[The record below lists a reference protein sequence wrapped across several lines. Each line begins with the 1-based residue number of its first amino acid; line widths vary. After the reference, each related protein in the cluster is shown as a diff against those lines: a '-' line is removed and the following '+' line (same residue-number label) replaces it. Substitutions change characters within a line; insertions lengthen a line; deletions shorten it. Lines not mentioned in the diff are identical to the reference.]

1 MAKRRRSG
9 GIHSQACVGL
19 ADTSPQHRSDC
30 LLRLVSSKGVSE
42 SALRKVISA
51 ISTEQVS
58 RRELQS
64 AVQQRYGLVKHTMRL
79 PGVDVDEVAI
89 DMIEPK
95 KLLTLV
101 LSENDHMRRWFDEAW
116 GAAPSSQARPWR
128 LLIGWD
134 EFVPGN
140 KQAIQNSR
148 KTMVLN
154 FAFAELGHHLQFDTA
169 WLTPMAIRASV
180 VKQVRGGW
188 SAILRSFLRLLLLG
202 AEGMHVGGIPIIVR
216 GRPQLLFAKVHTLLS
231 DGDGIRQ
238 AMEWLGANGLK
249 PCFRHW
255 NVFGSGSDCA
265 GRCAGRRHYVET
277 SCTQPSS
284 FRTWEATELRRAA
297 DVLILARQRHAAGE
311 IAFAR
316 VDEIQ
321 KAYGYRCTVDGI
333 IADDDLGR
341 IIHWPTAFQYDW
353 VHTMLSGGVLMN
365 ATWTLLARC
374 DELRHPGQ
382 EALCDVLH
390 GWVCPKQVRYTGRDV
405 RQLWRFFDTRSRAEN
420 RRREGIR
427 CSASELLTL
436 ARCIEEFVAAK
447 VPEDE
452 RLSAEKAFFAA
463 AVRTVDL
470 LMMVKQG
477 RVPCAAAADEVARS
491 CQAQLANFIELNGAA
506 AVTPKFHW
514 AFDIAEQLRSTDFLM
529 DAFVIE
535 RLHLRCKGVADN
547 IKNTT
552 SYEASVCAGIVNLQA
567 AGEAGL
573 DGMEGNT
580 SSFPHPEFSHVRVG
594 DRMRVQGE
602 RFAVGDWVQQG
613 QQLGRVAACADDNG
627 NLGLVVDVASSVV
640 PCSERGRICTLT
652 RAMRSLWAPS
662 QSRPVIA

>member
-1 MAKRRRSG
+1 MAKRPRTGGVGPADTSG
-9 GIHSQACVGL
+9 CDRLQLETHNRNQSCVGL
-19 ADTSPQHRSDC
+19 ADTSPQQRNDC

-58 RRELQS
+58 RREVQS
-64 AVQQRYGLVKHTMRL
+64 AVQQRYGLVRHTMRL
-79 PGVDVDEVAI
+79 PGADADEVLI

-101 LSENDHMRRWFDEAW
+101 LSQNDHMRRWFDDAW
-116 GAAPSSQARPWR
+116 RVAPSSQSRPWR

-148 KTMVLN
+148 KTMVLS
-154 FAFAELGHHLQFDTA
+154 FAFAELGHNLQFDAA
-169 WLTPMAIRASV
+169 WLTAMAIRASV

-202 AEGMHVGGIPIIVR
+202 AEGMQVGGIPIIVQ

-231 DGDGIRQ
+231 DGDGMRQ
-238 AMEWLGANGLK
+238 AMEWLGANAMK

-255 NVFGSGSDCA
+255 NVFGSGSGCADHCA
-265 GRCAGRRHYVET
+265 GYVET
-277 SCTQPSS
+277 SCTQPGS
-284 FRTWEATELRRAA
+284 FRTWEATELRAA
-297 DVLILARQRHAAGE
+297 AHVIILARQRHAAGE

-316 VDEIQ
+316 VDEVQ
-321 KAYGYRCTVDGI
+321 KAYGYRCTMDGI
-333 IADDDLGR
+333 MADDDLGR

-382 EALCDVLH
+382 EALCDFLQ
-390 GWVCPKQVRYTGRDV
+390 GWVCPNQARQGGRDV

-420 RRREGIR
+420 RRRESIR

-436 ARCIEEFVAAK
+436 ARCIEEFIAAK
-447 VPEDE
+447 VPPDE
-452 RLSAEKAFFAA
+452 RLSAQKAFFAA

-477 RVPCAAAADEVARS
+477 RVPCAAAADELERS
-491 CQAQLANFIELNGAA
+491 CQAQLAKFIEVHGAA
-506 AVTPKFHW
+506 RVTPKFHW
-514 AFDIAEQLRSTDFLM
+514 AFDIAEQLRNTDYLM

-535 RLHLRCKGVADN
+535 RLHLRCRSVADN
-547 IKNTT
+547 IQNTT
-552 SYEASVCAGIVNLQA
+552 SYEASVCAGIVNLQVG
-567 AGEAGL
+567 GEAALG
-573 DGMEGNT
+573 GMEGKT
-580 SSFPHPEFSHVRVG
+580 SPFPHPEFSHVQVG
-594 DRMRVQGE
+594 DRMRAGGSASQWTIGCS
-602 RFAVGDWVQQG
+602 R
-613 QQLGRVAACADDNG
+613 DDNWDAW
-627 NLGLVVDVASSVV
+627 LHVQTTAA
-640 PCSERGRICTLT
+640 TL
-652 RAMRSLWAPS
+652 A
-662 QSRPVIA
+662 